1 MPLWL
6 CEMVSND
13 PAFVHSV
20 LRLAKGT
27 AQHNTCCWLAR
38 WFDWSRWIAINSLWP
53 FAVPIS
59 VLWVM
64 MMRLGEST
72 LLIFDVRNIV
82 LGPKTKPAFTPG
94 SLMSFTAFFP
104 AFPVAAGAG
113 PETTETREQASFHL
127 VPRF

>member
-1 MPLWL
+1 
-6 CEMVSND
+6 
-13 PAFVHSV
+13 
-20 LRLAKGT
+20 
-27 AQHNTCCWLAR
+27 
-38 WFDWSRWIAINSLWP
+38 
-53 FAVPIS
+53 
-59 VLWVM
+59 M